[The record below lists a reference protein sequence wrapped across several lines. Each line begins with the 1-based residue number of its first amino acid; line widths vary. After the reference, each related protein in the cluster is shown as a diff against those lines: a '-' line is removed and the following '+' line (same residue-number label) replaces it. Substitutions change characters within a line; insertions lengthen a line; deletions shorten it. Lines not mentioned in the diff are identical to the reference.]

1 MHRCRNKIFWTTLHF
16 ALEVVLTKAVIPKP
30 SSHVCP
36 PYFPIIAIQ
45 VLFCTSSPSLLYP
58 PPPCDPT
65 PTMWYMSNPL
75 LFLILVSSS
84 LLSDAIISTILPI
97 NYTRLVCPWGSPSK
111 RLRRSQI
118 GLISNFPRVGP
129 GFLETEVWALVKVG
143 DRCSYCF
150 FGKIEGLLC

>member
-1 MHRCRNKIFWTTLHF
+1 MPTREKNLDKMPTFGWHFVRLVFCLTT
-16 ALEVVLTKAVIPKP
+16 VISTK
-30 SSHVCP
+30 
-36 PYFPIIAIQ
+36 
-45 VLFCTSSPSLLYP
+45 
-58 PPPCDPT
+58 
-65 PTMWYMSNPL
+65 
-75 LFLILVSSS
+75 
-84 LLSDAIISTILPI
+84 LLSTTLPI

-150 FGKIEGLLC
+150 LGKIEGLLCQIQEAGLFSHSLLRLNSMICLLASFITSRSALFNIVQNMSFVR